1 MRLWR
6 RFRPARPV
14 TAPRRILVVQLDHM
28 GDAVLTSPLLALLR
42 TAYPEAQ
49 IDVLA
54 SPSNREVF
62 EADPHVDRVRLA
74 TRTWFERRRGSWAL
88 GTAVWAL
95 GRSLRDG
102 HYDLGIDVR
111 GDILT
116 VVVLA
121 LAGIPRRLG
130 WAMGGGGFLLTDVA
144 RWVPGRHEVDS
155 RLALLERLGLPVE
168 GPARVVVHVTDQDRV
183 AVGGR
188 LRGAWPDE
196 GRRPDRRPSW
206 SAHATRGRRAPEP
219 GRSRPVRPPTSRM
232 RPTGCTRGVS
242 APPPRSWSSTSARGR
257 PPNDGPPATGRP

>member
-1 MRLWR
+1 MLLDVRRRSMTKSPAKPRPVPVGRYRYSKWRWRASVRALDAAGSLGMCLWR
-6 RFRPARPV
+6 RFRPA
-14 TAPRRILVVQLDHM
+14 
-28 GDAVLTSPLLALLR
+28 
-42 TAYPEAQ
+42 
-49 IDVLA
+49 
-54 SPSNREVF
+54 
-62 EADPHVDRVRLA
+62 RLA
-74 TRTWFERRRGSWAL
+74 TRTWFERRRGSWAP

-144 RWVPGRHEVDS
+144 LWVPGRHEVNS

-168 GPARVVVHVTDQDRV
+168 GPARVVVHVTDQDRL

-188 LRGAWPDE
+188 LRVAWPDE
-196 GRRPDRRPSW
+196 GR
-206 SAHATRGRRAPEP
+206 APRTT
-219 GRSRPVRPPTSRM
+219 GVVVRSRQ
-232 RPTGCTRGVS
+232 
-242 APPPRSWSSTSARGR
+242 
-257 PPNDGPPATGRP
+257 